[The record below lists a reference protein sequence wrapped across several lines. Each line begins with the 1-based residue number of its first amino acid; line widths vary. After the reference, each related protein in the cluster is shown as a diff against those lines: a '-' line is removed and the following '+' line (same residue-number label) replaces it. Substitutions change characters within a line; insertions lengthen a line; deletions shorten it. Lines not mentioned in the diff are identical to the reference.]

1 MRGVPPAAELIG
13 LLTRGLTRSFTTQ
26 SVINRMTPSC
36 ITYDVYDR
44 REGAN
49 HMAEEF
55 EKVLTF
61 EIERDGDTAVV
72 KCHGRLVAGT
82 TEELY
87 QEVKDLLAQTKVVVV
102 DLADLAYVD
111 SSGLGTLVRLHA
123 SARKLGCEFKLLH
136 LGKQLR
142 NVLKLT
148 NLLSV
153 FSQVEDHGINIA

>member
-1 MRGVPPAAELIG
+1 
-13 LLTRGLTRSFTTQ
+13 
-26 SVINRMTPSC
+26 
-36 ITYDVYDR
+36 
-44 REGAN
+44 
-49 HMAEEF
+49 MAEES
-55 EKVLTF
+55 EKVLSF
-61 EIERDGDTAVV
+61 EIERDGDTAIV

-87 QEVKDLLAQTKVVVV
+87 QQVKQLLSQSKVVVV
-102 DLADLAYVD
+102 NLADLTYVD
-111 SSGLGTLVRLHA
+111 SSGLGTLVRLHT

-153 FSQVEDHGINIA
+153 FAQVEDHGITIA